1 MFVCDFKKGT
11 YFLYF
16 IVLSIIIISP
26 SLAYGFSGLFIL
38 DEFIVGCIV
47 SLSWNGLRGGLL
59 GFLAIVQNIIFN
71 FMNEK

>member
-16 IVLSIIIISP
+16 IVLSIIISP

-38 DEFIVGCIV
+38 DEFVVGCIV
-47 SLSWNGLRGGLL
+47 SLSWNGLGGGGLL
-59 GFLAIVQNIIFN
+59 EFLAIVQNIIFN